1 MSDAA
6 LPPPSRPWK
15 RRLRNALIVVF
26 TLAVAFV
33 ASATMT
39 GFKVADRVPGP
50 PLLEFDELAV
60 DVSSTSLWRGAPVLD
75 TLKVSRPRIAL
86 TRNADGT
93 YNIQDVIDTVDDEAL
108 RALANQRAQ
117 SVKSWLTDQGGVAS
131 KRMFLVASK
140 LDAAGVKDGGA
151 PTRVDFALK

>member
-1 MSDAA
+1 
-6 LPPPSRPWK
+6 
-15 RRLRNALIVVF
+15 
-26 TLAVAFV
+26 
-33 ASATMT
+33 
-39 GFKVADRVPGP
+39 
-50 PLLEFDELAV
+50 LLEFDELAV

-131 KRMFLVASK
+131 KRMFLVASSSTPP
-140 LDAAGVKDGGA
+140 A
-151 PTRVDFALK
+151 

>member
-50 PLLEFDELAV
+50 PIARVRRACRRRVV
-60 DVSSTSLWRGAPVLD
+60 DVAVARRAGARHAQGEP
-75 TLKVSRPRIAL
+75 A
-86 TRNADGT
+86 AH
-93 YNIQDVIDTVDDEAL
+93 
-108 RALANQRAQ
+108 RAHA
-117 SVKSWLTDQGGVAS
+117 
-131 KRMFLVASK
+131 
-140 LDAAGVKDGGA
+140 
-151 PTRVDFALK
+151 

>member
-86 TRNADGT
+86 TRNA
-93 YNIQDVIDTVDDEAL
+93 
-108 RALANQRAQ
+108 
-117 SVKSWLTDQGGVAS
+117 AS
-131 KRMFLVASK
+131 HRSGCSSSRRSSTPPA
-140 LDAAGVKDGGA
+140 
-151 PTRVDFALK
+151 